1 MHFTL
6 LTSRVVIGLYLVAA
20 GASCSSRS
28 SEEVTKTARA
38 NERDASAVRH
48 RANVPG
54 DGGPGQDA
62 ATNSGVIADSNSNS
76 NALDARASTSEP
88 AEAIVGRAAWGDAGA
103 PACLSGAE
111 VSEVGC
117 DSLLLECPLET
128 DLIVLCFTIW
138 NKSRAQVMQSTLACF
153 ESHGCRPGAL
163 AALDDCYLE
172 SARDACIEDRPDCTE
187 LAGSCDELTK
197 ASCEAALA
205 PFHDSIRER
214 TLSCAREAFAQPS
227 RPEVS
232 CRESFETCLTE
243 VTSPV
248 TL

>member
-20 GASCSSRS
+20 GASCTSRS

-62 ATNSGVIADSNSNS
+62 ATNSGVIADSNS

-163 AALDDCYLE
+163 EALDDCYLE

>member
-20 GASCSSRS
+20 GASCTSRS

-38 NERDASAVRH
+38 NERDASTVRH

-62 ATNSGVIADSNSNS
+62 ATNSGVIADSNSN
-76 NALDARASTSEP
+76 ALDARASTSEP
-88 AEAIVGRAAWGDAGA
+88 AEAIVGRAAWGDARA

-138 NKSRAQVMQSTLACF
+138 NKARAQVMQSTLACF

-227 RPEVS
+227 RPEAS